1 MERLKKVF
9 IQVVFWT
16 TIFVISLAFSP
27 GDDLSPNAL
36 VFEMICLLFYV
47 LAFYLNI
54 LYVFQKYYE
63 KSKLKYVLAS
73 AVLLFLSFFVLHH
86 INKLIFWHPERR
98 HHGDDLFEV
107 FISFR
112 QLLWLAFIYL
122 IGTVYSIQNMLNHQV
137 IRNKEIMEEKLQTEL
152 QLLKAQINPHFLF
165 NALNNI
171 YSLTYMKS
179 ESAPESVLKL
189 SEMLRYVLEDCTME
203 KVPVR
208 NEIDYMQNLIG
219 FYKMKSPGKRKIKF
233 TSQIENMDIRI
244 APMLFIPFIENS
256 FKYSRIEEDKTG
268 YINIDLSEAS
278 GKVVFT
284 IENSIFSARRIISG
298 SGKGIMNVQQRLEI
312 IYPGKHML
320 TIKEKEGIY
329 TVNLEIDIL

>member
-36 VFEMICLLFYV
+36 LFELICLLIYAI
-47 LAFYLNI
+47 AFYLNI
-54 LYVFQKYYE
+54 LYVFPKFYD
-63 KSKLKYVLAS
+63 KNKLRYVLAS
-73 AVLLFLSFFVLHH
+73 AVLLLLSFFILHH
-86 INKLIFWHPERR
+86 INKLIFSHPERR
-98 HHGDDLFEV
+98 HHGDDWFEV

-320 TIKEKEGIY
+320 TIEEKEGIY

>member
-9 IQVVFWT
+9 IQAVFWLT
-16 TIFVISLAFSP
+16 VFVISLAFSP
-27 GDDLSPNAL
+27 EDDHSQNAL
-36 VFEMICLLFYV
+36 VFELVCLLFYA

-54 LYVFQKYYE
+54 LYIFPKYYE

-73 AVLLFLSFFVLHH
+73 AVLLLLSFFIIHY
-86 INKLIFWHPERR
+86 INKLIFWHPVRR
-98 HHGDDLFEV
+98 HHGDGWFEV
-107 FISFR
+107 FILFR
-112 QLLWLAFIYL
+112 HLLWIAFIYL
-122 IGTVYSIQNMLNHQV
+122 IGTVYSIQNMLNYQI
-137 IRNKEIMEEKLQTEL
+137 IRNKKIMEEKLQTEL

-179 ESAPESVLKL
+179 ERAPESVLKL

-203 KVPVR
+203 KVSVR
-208 NEIDYMQNLIG
+208 KEIDYMQNLIG
-219 FYKMKSPGKRKIKF
+219 FYKMKSPGKHKIKF
-233 TSQIENMDIRI
+233 TSHIENMEIRI

-268 YINIDLSEAS
+268 YINIDLSESS

-312 IYPGKHML
+312 IYPGKHLL
-320 TIKEKEGIY
+320 TIDEKEGIY
-329 TVNLEIDIL
+329 KVNLEIHIL

>member
-9 IQVVFWT
+9 IQAVFWLT
-16 TIFVISLAFSP
+16 VFVISLAFSP
-27 GDDLSPNAL
+27 GDDHSPNAL
-36 VFEMICLLFYV
+36 LFELICLLFYAM
-47 LAFYLNI
+47 AFYLNI
-54 LYVFQKYYE
+54 LYVFPKYYE

-73 AVLLFLSFFVLHH
+73 AVLLFLSFFILHH

-98 HHGDDLFEV
+98 HHGDDWFEV

-122 IGTVYSIQNMLNHQV
+122 IGTVYSIQNMLNHQI

-233 TSQIENMDIRI
+233 TSHIEKMDIRI

-256 FKYSRIEEDKTG
+256 FKYSRIEEDKNG
-268 YINIDLSEAS
+268 YINIDLSEKS
-278 GKVVFT
+278 GKVMFT
-284 IENSIFSARRIISG
+284 IENSIFSSRKIISG
-298 SGKGIMNVQQRLEI
+298 SGKGILNVQQRLEI
-312 IYPGKHML
+312 IYPGKHVL
-320 TIKEKEGIY
+320 TIDEKEGNY
-329 TVNLEIDIL
+329 TVKLEIDIL